1 MGKVIGIDGELLQD
15 EEGKIPVTICF
26 AGTKTVWLEKDKLNQ
41 DEIGILCA
49 EASEAKSDNINEGAV
64 TVGFY
69 SPDVDFI
76 NVLQAVCELGPQT
89 LTFCDPDIAKM
100 LEEMPN
106 WEDRVSM
113 FTVDTDRD
121 PEDE

>member
-1 MGKVIGIDGELLQD
+1 MGQVVDLSSGEVLEQEGKVPI
-15 EEGKIPVTICF
+15 TICF
-26 AGTKTVWLEKDKLNQ
+26 AGTKTVWVEKEKLNS

-49 EASEAKSDNINEGAV
+49 EASEATTDNINEGSV

-89 LTFCDPDIAKM
+89 LTFCDPEIAKM
-100 LEEMPN
+100 LEDMPN
-106 WEDRVSM
+106 WADMKDMSFM
-113 FTVDTDRD
+113 D
-121 PEDE
+121 EDETDE

>member
-1 MGKVIGIDGELLQD
+1 MGQVIGIDGELLQD
-15 EEGKIPVTICF
+15 EEGKIPLTICF
-26 AGTKTVWLEKDKLNQ
+26 AGTKTVWVEKDKLNN

-49 EASEAKSDNINEGAV
+49 EASEANTDNINEGSV

-89 LTFCDPDIAKM
+89 LTFCDPEIAKM
-100 LEEMPN
+100 LEDMPN
-106 WEDRVSM
+106 WEDMKDMHLVE
-113 FTVDTDRD
+113 D

>member
-1 MGKVIGIDGELLQD
+1 MGQVVDLSSGEVREQEGKVPI
-15 EEGKIPVTICF
+15 TICF
-26 AGTKTVWLEKDKLNQ
+26 AGTKTVWVEKEKLNS

-49 EASEAKSDNINEGAV
+49 EASEATTDNINEGSV

-69 SPDVDFI
+69 SRDVDFI
-76 NVLQAVCELGPQT
+76 NVLQAVCELGPET
-89 LTFCDPDIAKM
+89 LTFCDPEIAKM

-106 WEDRVSM
+106 WEDMKDMHLVE
-113 FTVDTDRD
+113 D

>member
-1 MGKVIGIDGELLQD
+1 MGQVVDLSSGEVLEQEGKVPI
-15 EEGKIPVTICF
+15 TICF
-26 AGTKTVWLEKDKLNQ
+26 AGTKTVWVEKEKLNS

-49 EASEAKSDNINEGAV
+49 EASEATTDNINEGSV

-69 SPDVDFI
+69 SRDVDFI
-76 NVLQAVCELGPQT
+76 NVLQAVCELGPET
-89 LTFCDPDIAKM
+89 LTFCDPEIAKM

-106 WEDRVSM
+106 WEDMKDMHLVE
-113 FTVDTDRD
+113 D

>member
-1 MGKVIGIDGELLQD
+1 MGQVVDISGEVIQD
-15 EEGKIPVTICF
+15 EEGKVPITICF
-26 AGTKTVWLEKDKLNQ
+26 AGTKTVWVEKDKLNN

-49 EASEAKSDNINEGAV
+49 EASEATTDNINEGSV

-89 LTFCDPDIAKM
+89 LTFCDPEIAKM

-106 WEDRVSM
+106 WEDMKDMHLVE
-113 FTVDTDRD
+113 D